1 MLKQLRISLQ
11 LERAKRSLAELL
23 AKQAD
28 FETRRTALETR
39 LAAAAES
46 SDADLAALE
55 SDLAALEG
63 EEAAED
69 TETKLAAAEAEIERL
84 ENELKEIGKPAPEG
98 APQNENKNEGAER
111 MKEKNAQGAYTL
123 RSRLVPLTE
132 RADVKEWLGQL
143 RALGTGEARAITGAE
158 LNIPDTVLDPL
169 RENVANYSRL
179 MKYVNYKPL
188 KGKARQPIVGT
199 VPEAV
204 WMEMTGALN
213 ELEFG
218 FNMVEAD
225 GYKLGGFIP
234 VPNSILADSD
244 INLLTEIT
252 DMLAKALAYGVDKGI
267 MYGGGVKC
275 MLGIVPRL
283 AAATAPRDFGTNA
296 PAYTNLSSSHIK
308 YLSSASLTAA
318 ELFAE
323 LAAGLGTADSKYASG
338 GKFWAMSSATWMTLQ
353 TKLISIN
360 AAGAIAT
367 AANMVMPI
375 VGGDVVLL
383 DFMPANVI
391 AGGYGSL
398 YLLVE
403 REGSMISKSEHVQF
417 IQDNTIFKGVARYDG
432 LPVIGE
438 GFAMFTLATSTG
450 STSVDF
456 ADDAADP
463 AAAYLT
469 ALSLKAG
476 ETDVDISPTFD
487 KETLSYTASVAN
499 AVSSVTVTATPR
511 TYGKVKS
518 IKVGTTAATNGAC
531 SLAVGANTIS
541 VEVAYGSSKRTYKIV
556 VTRAAT

>member
-1 MLKQLRISLQ
+1 MLKQLKISLQ

-23 AKQAD
+23 AKQTD
-28 FETRRTALETR
+28 FEKRRTALETR
-39 LAAAAES
+39 LAGAAES
-46 SDADLAALE
+46 SDEELASLDADL
-55 SDLAALEG
+55 
-63 EEAAED
+63 
-69 TETKLAAAEAEIERL
+69 TEL
-84 ENELKEIGKPAPEG
+84 ENEEKNADVDNKIAGIEAQIEQLEAELKEIGKPAPEQ
-98 APQNENKNEGAER
+98 ASANEKENGGEER
-111 MKEKNAQGAYTL
+111 MAQNIRQGAYNL

-132 RADVKEWLGQL
+132 RAEVKEWLGQL

-169 RENVANYSRL
+169 RENVANYSKL

-188 KGKARQPIVGT
+188 KGTARQPIVGT

-204 WMEMTGALN
+204 WMEMTGVLN
-213 ELEFG
+213 ELTFG

-244 INLLTEIT
+244 INLLTEVT

-283 AAATAPRDFGTNA
+283 AAATAPRDFGSNA
-296 PAYTNLSSSHIK
+296 PAYTDLSSTHIK

-318 ELFAE
+318 QIFAE

-403 REGSMISKSEHVQF
+403 REGSIISKSEHVQF
-417 IQDNTIFKGVARYDG
+417 IQDNTVFKGVARYDG

-438 GFAMFTLATSTG
+438 GFAMFTLATSSG
-450 STSVDF
+450 ATSATF
-456 ADDAADP
+456 ADDDANDD
-463 AAAYLT
+463 AYLT

-476 ETDVDISPTFD
+476 DTDVDISPTYD
-487 KETLSYTASVAN
+487 KSTLSYTASVAN

-511 TYGKVKS
+511 TYGKVES

-531 SLAVGANTIS
+531 SLSVGANTIT
-541 VEVAYGSSKRTYKIV
+541 VVARYGSSKRTYKIV